1 MRISRWFEWWRDN
14 EFYFWHVELGVCSK
28 STYEPSIVNSQRCE
42 RVLLRPFALVHTSG
56 LHGRSHAA
64 STSGRACVCCAV
76 HTCVVLLAC
85 AVPSTRVWSCLC
97 VLCRPHVCAPA
108 CVCCAV
114 HTCAPSAQRPLVQC
128 LYFRPRVSRS
138 KCKTGDVVG
147 TTALFKVLYY
157 KMKGVFF
164 IFIVCFYVLF
174 VWKVF

>member
-76 HTCVVLLAC
+76 HTCVVLL
-85 AVPSTRVWSCLC
+85 
-97 VLCRPHVCAPA
+97 
-108 CVCCAV
+108 VCCAV